1 MWAQTRICTSSNY
14 VLVPTGSPM
23 SPLNLACV
31 LWRWMLLICNKR
43 LVSLILD
50 GELANRCFNRLILQ
64 CKSPCTFGMPINLVM
79 ELLYRSAIYL
89 RFNTQ
94 DTMTYSRR
102 AAGLQLCKAAE
113 GWSREASRG
122 WGPRAPSG
130 SGCHVGARGVPEWDQ
145 EVANH

>member
-1 MWAQTRICTSSNY
+1 
-14 VLVPTGSPM
+14 M

-64 CKSPCTFGMPINLVM
+64 CQSPCTFGMPIDLVM

-102 AAGLQLCKAAE
+102 VAGLQLCKA
-113 GWSREASRG
+113 
-122 WGPRAPSG
+122 
-130 SGCHVGARGVPEWDQ
+130 
-145 EVANH
+145 